1 MAHLTGPETYT
12 PPPLFIRAVQTRG
25 CQHRITDPVCPPINH
40 MIYSRVSFV
49 FAHTA
54 FTVYRATLVQGRGP
68 WPQPYYLTP
77 IKLYDTLVTGRL
89 YYFYRE
95 PPQRG
100 RRIHCLTGCDKPVD
114 YRVTTQTR
122 YCTTVHNIAAAGCSP
137 TSCNANTPYNN
148 LDEKLQFT
156 VLIPLLVLSLAAGS
170 VHYQLI
176 LTS

>member
-1 MAHLTGPETYT
+1 
-12 PPPLFIRAVQTRG
+12 
-25 CQHRITDPVCPPINH
+25 
-40 MIYSRVSFV
+40 MIYSRVSVV

-68 WPQPYYLTP
+68 RPQPYYLTP

-114 YRVTTQTR
+114 YRVTTQTL
-122 YCTTVHNIAAAGCSP
+122 YCTILLYIIKQLQAVHLRHVML
-137 TSCNANTPYNN
+137 TYDNTPYNN

-156 VLIPLLVLSLAAGS
+156 VIIPLLALSLAAGS

-176 LTS
+176 LYQLIILLYVNGNDVT